1 MVGGDD
7 GSSNL
12 HSVEYYNPTAD
23 TWTLIKTTMET
34 ARSYAGVAVIDRPK
48 FFIQVN
54 YKIYKILIQ
63 LLFFKLNSS
72 NNGDC
77 LKRMKHNSRSPI
89 DHHRPIQ
96 RINKRIKVWQLH
108 YQTHTQTCFFL
119 QHTKNTISLVLVI
132 FQQIHHYCLSKF
144 EFL

>member
-108 YQTHTQTCFFL
+108 YQKHVSFF
-119 QHTKNTISLVLVI
+119 NTLMTSSKTRLPYEYYSLPMCMPEKVI
-132 FQQIHHYCLSKF
+132 I
-144 EFL
+144 